1 MKQFW
6 TKGDVIMSY
15 YSQYKSNKLTRRIIE
30 RESELRSRGLTDD
43 NVIEDLINNEFYKK
57 GK

>member
-1 MKQFW
+1 
-6 TKGDVIMSY
+6 MSY

-30 RESELRSRGLTDD
+30 RESELRSRGLTDE
-43 NVIEDLINNEFYKK
+43 NVIADLINNEFYKK